1 MDPFIFLTCAIVLMT
16 AATYHW
22 LASLDRANAR
32 AELTALEHKL
42 NAEAIFSPEP
52 YESYDAHER
61 YEQRCQELREQMAS
75 IIDRHGIHPF
85 DSIKPF

>member
-1 MDPFIFLTCAIVLMT
+1 MDQFILFICAIVLMT

-22 LASLDRANAR
+22 LATLDRANAR
-32 AELTALEHKL
+32 AELTTLEHKL
-42 NAEAIFSPEP
+42 NAEVIFSPEP

-61 YEQRCQELREQMAS
+61 YEKRCQELREQMAS